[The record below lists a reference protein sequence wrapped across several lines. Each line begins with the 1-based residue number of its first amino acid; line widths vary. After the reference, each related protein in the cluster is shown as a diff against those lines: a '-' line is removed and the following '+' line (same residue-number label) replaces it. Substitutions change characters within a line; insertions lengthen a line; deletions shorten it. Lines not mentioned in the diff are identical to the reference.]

1 MAPSRL
7 FFSLPPYFVFQ
18 FPRWL
23 VIVAD
28 VKCDEPEAELIE
40 MDTMKIQHRRN
51 FYSFFLCPTWISIQC
66 TKLLKIRSHL
76 ARNYVYSPFTTK
88 KKPKKTKNNIYG
100 KTSFRNHSVRTSA
113 KNFWILNITNHSCM
127 FRLCRYYQTRATV

>member
-51 FYSFFLCPTWISIQC
+51 FYSFFFMSDMDINPMYEAS
-66 TKLLKIRSHL
+66 KNSFPSRS
-76 ARNYVYSPFTTK
+76 
-88 KKPKKTKNNIYG
+88 
-100 KTSFRNHSVRTSA
+100 
-113 KNFWILNITNHSCM
+113 
-127 FRLCRYYQTRATV
+127 